1 MDYVRTDEEI
11 AHQRD
16 YEAREAANHSSTT
29 IHYQIVEGIP
39 PPDPVVRKVG
49 WRVVRHVGKVTERT
63 SQWFF
68 RRVEAVGYAEE
79 QLRNDSM
86 AARRLGIHVH
96 LTMDR

>member
-11 AHQRD
+11 AHQRT
-16 YEAREAANHSSTT
+16 YEAREAANHGSVT
-29 IHYQIVEGIP
+29 IHYQIVEGVP

-49 WRVVRHVGKVTERT
+49 WRVLRRIGGVTERT

-68 RRVEAVGYAEE
+68 RRVEATQYADE
-79 QLRNDSM
+79 QLKKD
-86 AARRLGIHVH
+86 AAAAKRLGIHVH